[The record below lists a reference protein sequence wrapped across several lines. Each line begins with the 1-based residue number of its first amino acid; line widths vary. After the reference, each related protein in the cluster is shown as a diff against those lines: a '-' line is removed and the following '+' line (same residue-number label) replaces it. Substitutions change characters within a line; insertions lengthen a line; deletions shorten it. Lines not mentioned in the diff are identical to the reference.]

1 METLNKDFI
10 KSLLQQN
17 YSLKDISVL
26 LENKYPNIRGFSLR
40 SVERYCNI
48 HGLSSRLKKETL
60 ESIVSDAVQE
70 VITYKF
76 CI

>member
-1 METLNKDFI
+1 METVNKEFI
-10 KSLLQQN
+10 KSLLQLK

-26 LENKYPNIRGFSLR
+26 LENKYPNIGGFSLR
-40 SVERYCNI
+40 SVEGYCNI
-48 HGLSSRLKKETL
+48 HGSSSRLKKETL